1 MIVVAPSRLLFVPM
15 AATAMLLAGASA
27 AAPQFTSYRHDP
39 ATILEG
45 HWQSCPEP
53 DGGYAERVY
62 DHVVNGVGQFEV
74 HLGPHNEFAIFT
86 GVQDDHRSHA
96 SSDNLL
102 TPYRIVMQDGRAS
115 HHWTVPSLNLRFTVT
130 LAGGSFADCDSWYI
144 LLEPAGKPS

>member
-1 MIVVAPSRLLFVPM
+1 MKPARSALVPAVAAVL
-15 AATAMLLAGASA
+15 LLAWATP
-27 AAPQFTSYRHDP
+27 AAPQFTSYRRDP
-39 ATILEG
+39 AIILEG
-45 HWQSCPEP
+45 HWQSCPES
-53 DGGYAERVY
+53 DGRYAERVY

-74 HLGPHNEFAIFT
+74 HLGPHNEFAIFP

-102 TPYRIVMQDGRAS
+102 VPYRVVMQDGRAA
-115 HHWTVPSLNLRFTVT
+115 HKWAIPSLNLRFTVT

>member
-1 MIVVAPSRLLFVPM
+1 VRSARAALVPAMAVAL
-15 AATAMLLAGASA
+15 LLAWATPA
-27 AAPQFTSYRHDP
+27 TPQFTSYRHDP

-96 SSDNLL
+96 SSANLL

>member
-1 MIVVAPSRLLFVPM
+1 VKAARATIIPAAVA
-15 AATAMLLAGASA
+15 AMLLAWAA
-27 AAPQFTSYRHDP
+27 PAAPQFTSYRRDP
-39 ATILEG
+39 GIILEG

-53 DGGYAERVY
+53 DGRYAERVY

-74 HLGPHNEFAIFT
+74 HLGPHNEFAIFP
-86 GVQDDHRSHA
+86 GVQDEHRSHA

-102 TPYRIVMQDGRAS
+102 VPYRVVMQDGRAS
-115 HHWTVPSLNLRFTVT
+115 HKWAIPSLNLRFTVT